1 MSPSRSGRRV
11 VDWLTSGGWA
21 PGVAL
26 LALLVA
32 VGFAAAGRQAPAF
45 QIVGAAG
52 ILAIASWVNAVRSLP
67 PASTVRRAAVLVVAS
82 LVLGTLSVS
91 TYLVDA
97 ESIPGFVG
105 FGLGISGAMVL
116 PVQALALFLWPRAP
130 QSQVDKRYVAADI
143 GIIVLASALFVW
155 WQEYGSP
162 NADPAGTPLETIFSQ
177 SSSLLMLGVIGFA
190 VLRSPSQDTA
200 IPFLFLVTAGSITY
214 IGNPVLATAFGDQV
228 VGNIAAILTPPMWIL
243 LVIAAEALRLR
254 WRWPWARSSVEGASP
269 VPWLAVACTGAF
281 VTWIGLQNLGG
292 TRIGFV
298 VLVAVAIMVLL
309 GLRQGVTM
317 RHNAQLQAER
327 AALAADAR
335 IAAMVRHTSDVILIA
350 DETLRIRYASPSA
363 EALWGRSASD
373 LSGGD
378 LKELIEM
385 SSRGAVQ
392 RLLTDRMNRPGQTE
406 TARWRIQGKDG
417 IRRVEA
423 SVISL
428 LHEPSVHGVVITL
441 RDETDRIQLEE
452 QLNQSQKMEAVGQ
465 LAGGVAHDF
474 NNLLTTILGHAD
486 VGIDMLGP
494 DHPVREDLAQ
504 IKRASE
510 LAASLTRQLLAFSR
524 KQVIEPKIVDVTVSL
539 EQVARLLKRLIK
551 EHVTTVLDIAADV
564 GRVRVDPSQ
573 LEQVVLNLAV
583 NARDAMPGGGTL
595 TIRARTEVVNGP
607 LPNAVIPAPVGEC
620 VVVEVVDTGTGMDAT
635 TQTRIF
641 EPFFTTKPPGRGT
654 GLGLASVYGIVKHSG
669 AGLTLK
675 SAPGQGS
682 TFSVYFSR
690 VLAVQEVIQ
699 PEGTASSGAGRVGA
713 TILLVEDETGL
724 REIAQKV
731 LTREGFRVLVASD
744 AEDALTLAASA
755 PFPIDLLLTDVVM
768 PGMSGPQLA
777 RQLKAARPTLK
788 ILFMSGYPGDDLT
801 GELKPDQRFLRKP
814 FTPFVLIEHV
824 RSTLEGMTDPA
835 TKPDRR

>member
-1 MSPSRSGRRV
+1 MAG
-11 VDWLTSGGWA
+11 WLAAGGWA
-21 PGVAL
+21 TGSAV

-32 VGFAAAGRQAPAF
+32 LGFGLAGKQEPVVK
-45 QIVGAAG
+45 IVGATGVLG
-52 ILAIASWVNAVRSLP
+52 IVAWVNAFRTV
-67 PASTVRRAAVLVVAS
+67 PAGSSIRRAAVLALVSVAFAATTAVTILFDPERVPALLWPILS
-82 LVLGTLSVS
+82 VIGTL
-91 TYLVDA
+91 TFP
-97 ESIPGFVG
+97 I
-105 FGLGISGAMVL
+105 
-116 PVQALALFLWPRAP
+116 QALALFLWPRSP
-130 QSQVDKRYVAADI
+130 RSQVDKRYVAADI
-143 GIIVLASALFVW
+143 GIIVLAAALFVW

-162 NADPAGTPLETIFSQ
+162 NAGQAGAPVEMLFNQ
-177 SSSLLMLGVIGFA
+177 WSSLLMLGVVGFA

-200 IPFLFLVTAGSITY
+200 IPFLLLVTAGAITY
-214 IGNPVLATAFGDQV
+214 IANPVLASAFGDEAS
-228 VGNIAAILTPPMWIL
+228 GSIAAALTPAVWIL
-243 LVIAAEALRLR
+243 MVIAGEALRLR

-269 VPWLAVACTGAF
+269 VPWLAVVCTGAF

-292 TRIGFV
+292 TGIGFV

-350 DETLRIRYASPSA
+350 DEALRIRYASPSA

-373 LSGGD
+373 LSGAD

-551 EHVTTVLDIAADV
+551 EHVTTVLDVAAEV

-595 TIRARTEVVNGP
+595 TIRARTEVVHGP

-620 VVVEVVDTGTGMDAT
+620 AVVEVVDTGTGMDAT

-699 PEGTASSGAGRVGA
+699 PEGAASTGAGRVGA

>member
-1 MSPSRSGRRV
+1 MAWATAIRTLPAG
-11 VDWLTSGGWA
+11 TS
-21 PGVAL
+21 
-26 LALLVA
+26 
-32 VGFAAAGRQAPAF
+32 
-45 QIVGAAG
+45 I
-52 ILAIASWVNAVRSLP
+52 
-67 PASTVRRAAVLVVAS
+67 RRAAVLALVSVTFAAILAATMLLDPEQVPAS
-82 LVLGTLSVS
+82 LGAVLSV
-91 TYLVDA
+91 
-97 ESIPGFVG
+97 VG
-105 FGLGISGAMVL
+105 AVMFPI
-116 PVQALALFLWPRAP
+116 QALALFLWPRSRR
-130 QSQVDKRYVAADI
+130 SQVDKRYVAADI
-143 GIIVLASALFVW
+143 GIIILAAALFVW

-162 NADPAGTPLETIFSQ
+162 NAGQTGTPVEILFNQ
-177 SSSLLMLGVIGFA
+177 WSSLLMLGVVGFA

-200 IPFLFLVTAGSITY
+200 IPFLLLVTAGSITY
-214 IGNPVLATAFGDQV
+214 ISNPVLASAFGDEAS
-228 VGNIAAILTPPMWIL
+228 GRIAATFTPIVWIL
-243 LVIAAEALRLR
+243 MVLAGEALRLR

-269 VPWLAVACTGAF
+269 VPWLAVVCTGAF